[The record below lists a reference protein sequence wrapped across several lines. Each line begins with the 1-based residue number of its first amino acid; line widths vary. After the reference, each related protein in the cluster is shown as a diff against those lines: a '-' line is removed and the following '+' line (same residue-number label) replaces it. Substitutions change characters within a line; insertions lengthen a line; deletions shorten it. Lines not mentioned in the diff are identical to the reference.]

1 MWDPK
6 NDTTEELLRFLER
19 VPLDRMEKGLQD
31 AAREELKRR
40 GVEVK

>member
-1 MWDPK
+1 MWDPQK
-6 NDTTEELLRFLER
+6 DTTEELLKFLER
-19 VPLDRMEKGLQD
+19 LPLSRMEKGLQD

>member
-19 VPLDRMEKGLQD
+19 RPLDRMEKALQD

-40 GVEVK
+40 GVEAP